1 MASATSS
8 LRRSIAVLDLRE
20 LAGAIGETAVL
31 PTIGHELRTP
41 LTSICGYL
49 ETVLEDDLDAQTS
62 RRFLRTAQ
70 REAQRMTTLID
81 ALAHGALP
89 VAASGGACN
98 VAAQIRRV
106 VETIAPLARRRL
118 VTLRTTLPARAQAQV
133 DADAC
138 IHALTNL
145 IENAIK
151 HGRTHGTVAVCC
163 RHDDGTVNVT
173 VDDDGA
179 GVAPVAWSALF
190 ETGVRGKT
198 QSEGNGIGL
207 AIVRAIAQRAGGDV
221 SIARS
226 PLGGARF
233 IMRLPA
239 G

>member
-1 MASATSS
+1 M
-8 LRRSIAVLDLRE
+8 LDLRE

-49 ETVLEDDLDAQTS
+49 ETVLDGDLDRETS
-62 RRFLRTAQ
+62 RRFLETAQ
-70 REAQRMTTLID
+70 REAQRLRELID
-81 ALAHGALP
+81 ALARGGPPL
-89 VAASGGACN
+89 AASEFSRHGNCDL
-98 VAAQIRRV
+98 VLQIRRV

-118 VTLRTTLPARAQAQV
+118 VTMRTSLPPRAVVRAH
-133 DADAC
+133 ADEV

-145 IENAIK
+145 LENAIK

-163 RHDDGTVNVT
+163 RKESAAFDVI

-179 GVAPVAWSALF
+179 GVPQWSALF
-190 ETGVRGKT
+190 ETGVRGDNHC
-198 QSEGNGIGL
+198 EGSGLGL

-233 IMRLPA
+233 VLRLPA